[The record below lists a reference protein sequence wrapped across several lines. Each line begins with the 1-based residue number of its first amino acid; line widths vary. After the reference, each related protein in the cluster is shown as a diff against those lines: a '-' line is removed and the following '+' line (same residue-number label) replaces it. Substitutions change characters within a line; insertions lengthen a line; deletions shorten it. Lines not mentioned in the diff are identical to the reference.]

1 MINFRTD
8 LALERRDL
16 FKKANNIENEVDGL
30 KTQEETFD
38 NNIKVSRVKVLN
50 ENGEQAIGKRKGT
63 YITIDIK
70 NLKIAGEDQIQ
81 KHQKL

>member
-50 ENGEQAIGKRKGT
+50 ENGEQAIGKEKEH
-63 YITIDIK
+63 ILQLI
-70 NLKIAGEDQIQ
+70 
-81 KHQKL
+81 

>member
-50 ENGEQAIGKRKGT
+50 ENGEQAIGKRKIWPCQKRVGR
-63 YITIDIK
+63 IDS
-70 NLKIAGEDQIQ
+70 
-81 KHQKL
+81 

>member
-30 KTQEETFD
+30 ETQEEIFD
-38 NNIKVSRVKVLN
+38 SNKKIYRVKV
-50 ENGEQAIGKRKGT
+50 
-63 YITIDIK
+63 
-70 NLKIAGEDQIQ
+70 
-81 KHQKL
+81 

>member
-1 MINFRTD
+1 MINFKTD

-50 ENGEQAIGKRKGT
+50 EMENKQLEKKRNI
-63 YITIDIK
+63 YY
-70 NLKIAGEDQIQ
+70 N
-81 KHQKL
+81 